1 MRDAGQ
7 IVKKGA
13 TFHLEITYRDKLLK
27 ALEKG
32 KSGKKVAKSSVS
44 LKSGYK
50 KTAAKK
56 VKAAPKNT
64 TKGLDGEEG
73 CGSCQ

>member
-7 IVKKGA
+7 IVQKGA
-13 TFHLEITYRDKLLK
+13 TFHLEITYTEKLLK

-32 KSGKKVAKSSVS
+32 KSGKKVAKSSVT
-44 LKSGYK
+44 LKPSAK

-56 VKAAPKNT
+56 AKAAAKKA
-64 TKGLDGEEG
+64 TK
-73 CGSCQ
+73 